1 MKKEKIFIGGAWP
14 YANNLMHIGH
24 LVALLPGD
32 ILARYF
38 RKAGNE
44 VLYVSGSDC
53 HGTPIT
59 IRAEIL
65 GVSPEKVSEHYDNE
79 FRKNFE
85 DLSFTYDLYTNTT
98 TDFHAMSVQENLKKI
113 SENGYLYQKTEK
125 EDFCPSCNKYRSDR
139 EIKGVCPI
147 CKNIADGDQCDK
159 CLTALTPDML
169 NDKICKICG
178 KPTVLKDNIHL
189 YFKMSA
195 LTDEIYKYF
204 NKYSHT
210 WRQTAVN
217 ETSKY
222 LKEGLRDRAITRSL
236 SWGIEVPFEGF
247 EDKRL
252 YVWIEAVLG
261 YISAGQKAAQL
272 KGLDFE
278 NFIRDKNTTSF
289 YVHGKDNIVFHTIIL
304 PALLHAIDPKMVKP
318 QMIISSEYLNSGSDK
333 MSKSKGNLIPVNTLL
348 ANFDSDSIRYYFIF
362 NNPERKDTTF
372 SLDDFIA
379 IHNKHLVGG
388 YGNFINRNLS
398 FLQKKYNGVLP
409 KLNLDKDVENTVKE
423 TYEKI
428 GQLIEKGELKEAA
441 TRLYDYVQYANKY
454 YDQNTPWVLAKNNPT
469 EFDKITSNCLYLIVN
484 MANLYEPILPKRA
497 DIVKKLLGVKNNGW
511 APVEYDASIILENIS
526 VLFNRIS
533 LKDIDMNKGT
543 EDTFSKKE

>member
-1 MKKEKIFIGGAWP
+1 MDRSSLRI
-14 YANNLMHIGH
+14 
-24 LVALLPGD
+24 
-32 ILARYF
+32 YF
-38 RKAGNE
+38 CWTKA
-44 VLYVSGSDC
+44 S
-53 HGTPIT
+53 
-59 IRAEIL
+59 
-65 GVSPEKVSEHYDNE
+65 
-79 FRKNFE
+79 
-85 DLSFTYDLYTNTT
+85 
-98 TDFHAMSVQENLKKI
+98 
-113 SENGYLYQKTEK
+113 
-125 EDFCPSCNKYRSDR
+125 
-139 EIKGVCPI
+139 
-147 CKNIADGDQCDK
+147 
-159 CLTALTPDML
+159 
-169 NDKICKICG
+169 
-178 KPTVLKDNIHL
+178 
-189 YFKMSA
+189 
-195 LTDEIYKYF
+195 
-204 NKYSHT
+204 
-210 WRQTAVN
+210 
-217 ETSKY
+217 
-222 LKEGLRDRAITRSL
+222 
-236 SWGIEVPFEGF
+236 
-247 EDKRL
+247 
-252 YVWIEAVLG
+252 
-261 YISAGQKAAQL
+261 QL

-379 IHNKHLVGG
+379 IHNKHLGGG

-409 KLNLDKDVENTVKE
+409 KLNLDKDVKNTVKE

-454 YDQNTPWVLAKNNPT
+454 YDQNTPWMLAKNNPT

-511 APVEYDASIILENIS
+511 APVEYDANIILENIS